1 MYVLFSVSLRCFD
14 HALACTVRI
23 FYFHCS
29 CYMRIVNQLDMFHF
43 AKQQTVDVFFD
54 DEVADERQVV
64 IA

>member
-1 MYVLFSVSLRCFD
+1 M
-14 HALACTVRI
+14 H
-23 FYFHCS
+23 
-29 CYMRIVNQLDMFHF
+29 IVNQLDMFHF